1 MWVSFYIFAFS
12 INECGLI
19 MVENQNNLLKG
30 AMTYG
35 ASLGFYWVFK
45 YLFWMLS
52 LKISML
58 SVVYLVLTLFVPYVA
73 YQLTKRYKQDIG
85 GRISFFHAWRFGMML
100 YLFAAL
106 IVSLVHFAFYQ
117 FFAPHDFLQQ
127 AAHQLAEIMQDAA
140 VERSVIDSMQ
150 QLNVSPI
157 HMAIQGIFNNIFYG
171 IIFSI
176 PVAAWVSR
184 SQQPTQM
191 NAGSHAVEKQA

>member
-1 MWVSFYIFAFS
+1 
-12 INECGLI
+12 
-19 MVENQNNLLKG
+19 
-30 AMTYG
+30 
-35 ASLGFYWVFK
+35 
-45 YLFWMLS
+45 
-52 LKISML
+52 
-58 SVVYLVLTLFVPYVA
+58 
-73 YQLTKRYKQDIG
+73 
-85 GRISFFHAWRFGMML
+85 MML

-191 NAGSHAVEKQA
+191 NAGSHEVEKQA

>member
-73 YQLTKRYKQDIG
+73 YQLTKRY
-85 GRISFFHAWRFGMML
+85 
-100 YLFAAL
+100 
-106 IVSLVHFAFYQ
+106 
-117 FFAPHDFLQQ
+117 
-127 AAHQLAEIMQDAA
+127 
-140 VERSVIDSMQ
+140 
-150 QLNVSPI
+150 
-157 HMAIQGIFNNIFYG
+157 
-171 IIFSI
+171 
-176 PVAAWVSR
+176 
-184 SQQPTQM
+184 
-191 NAGSHAVEKQA
+191 

>member
-1 MWVSFYIFAFS
+1 MTDLSFKEMQEMQQELQETYK
-12 INECGLI
+12 EKWGGLYP
-19 MVENQNNLLKG
+19 EK
-30 AMTYG
+30 
-35 ASLGFYWVFK
+35 
-45 YLFWMLS
+45 
-52 LKISML
+52 
-58 SVVYLVLTLFVPYVA
+58 
-73 YQLTKRYKQDIG
+73 
-85 GRISFFHAWRFGMML
+85 FHTMML

-106 IVSLVHFAFYQ
+106 IVWLVHFAFYQ

-191 NAGSHAVEKQA
+191 NAGSHEVEKQA